1 MQVTR
6 LELYKRVCERP
17 LSKVAPELGISG
29 TALAA
34 ICKRYQVPYPG
45 SGYWTRKSLGL
56 PAELPAL
63 PEASDETI
71 DILPP
76 VVKPRK
82 KRTMEERVAR
92 KPKLVAKTRRPVR
105 HPLLFGAEEHLRK
118 TREVKNGE
126 FLRPYKRILPDLISS
141 EAALQ
146 RALSIANALYLAL
159 DERGYRVHIAPAA
172 DNLLRIHVGEQE
184 VERKDRKYGRYHSG
198 SIWAPDRP
206 TVFYIDM
213 VPVALAITEMT
224 ERVTMRYFNG
234 DYHREDS
241 KLIRSAKS
249 WQLTH
254 SWTTE
259 QDMPCGRFRIVA
271 YSPKNGVDWSRNWQE
286 TEQQSLERLI
296 PEIVET
302 LGASKIDLQRLMEAE
317 EAAEEQRKKEQK
329 ERWERY
335 EREEDARKTA
345 QALTDSRQQL
355 AEIMEKWGKA
365 MTVERFFA
373 DATERLKSADDD
385 RRQRL
390 EGRLALAR
398 AVMGSVDPLD
408 FIESWVA
415 PEERH
420 RSKFSSGS

>member
-1 MQVTR
+1 MQVMR

-34 ICKRYQVPYPG
+34 ICRRYQVPYPG

-56 PAELPAL
+56 PVELPAL
-63 PEASDETI
+63 PEASDEII

-76 VVKPRK
+76 AVKPRK
-82 KRTMEERVAR
+82 KRTKEEGAAR
-92 KPKLVAKTRRPVR
+92 KPKLVAKTLRPVR

-118 TREVKNGE
+118 TRGVKNGE

-141 EAALQ
+141 EAALP

-271 YSPKNGVDWSRNWQE
+271 YSPKKGVKWSRNWQE

-302 LGASKIDLQRLMEAE
+302 LGASKVDLQRLMEAE

-345 QALTDSRQQL
+345 QALADSRQQL
-355 AEIMEKWGKA
+355 AEIIEKWGKA

-373 DATERLKSADDD
+373 DATERLDSADDD

-398 AVMGSVDPLD
+398 SVMGSVDPLD

-420 RSKFSSGS
+420 RSKFSRGS